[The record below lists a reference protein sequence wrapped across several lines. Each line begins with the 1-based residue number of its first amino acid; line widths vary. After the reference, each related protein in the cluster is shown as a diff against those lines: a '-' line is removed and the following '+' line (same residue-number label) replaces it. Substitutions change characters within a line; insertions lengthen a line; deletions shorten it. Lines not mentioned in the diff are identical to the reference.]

1 MAMRHTI
8 TKSSSPGQPDA
19 QKAILAFG
27 RADALAITAGTL
39 LHSPWGVPGAPGRT
53 PLPCVQH
60 RTRIFHASMASLRRL
75 DQILSSLG
83 YCSRKEVW
91 ELIDDERILIG
102 EELAKN
108 AGEKVDPSK
117 VRVDDELLDHPEGLL
132 LLLNKPLGLVCSHDG
147 REGPAIYDL
156 LPARWRRRNPGVTSV
171 GRLDKETSGLILLT
185 DQTQLVHRLTSPK
198 HKVPKTYVATL
209 ERDVAKAELPGLI
222 ARFASGTLQLE
233 DEKEPCA
240 PALLSFRDARTAELV
255 LTEGRYHQVRRMFV
269 TCGYTV
275 TKLNRERFGDLTLG
289 ELPPGQ
295 WRELPLDQF
304 GKV

>member
-1 MAMRHTI
+1 
-8 TKSSSPGQPDA
+8 
-19 QKAILAFG
+19 
-27 RADALAITAGTL
+27 
-39 LHSPWGVPGAPGRT
+39 
-53 PLPCVQH
+53 
-60 RTRIFHASMASLRRL
+60 MASLRRL
-75 DQILSSLG
+75 DQTLSSLG

-91 ELIDDERILIG
+91 ELIDDERITIAG
-102 EELAKN
+102 ELADD
-108 AGEKVDPSK
+108 AGAKVDPAQVS
-117 VRVDDELLDHPEGLL
+117 VDDEPLDHPDGLL

-171 GRLDKETSGLILLT
+171 GRLDKETSGLIVLT

-209 ERDVAKAELPGLI
+209 EREVPAAEQPGLI
-222 ARFASGTLQLE
+222 ARFASGTLLLE

-240 PALLSFRDARTAELV
+240 PATLSFRDPRTAELV

-269 TCGYTV
+269 ACGYTV
-275 TKLNRERFGDLTLG
+275 VKLSRERFGELTLG
-289 ELPPGQ
+289 DLPVGQ

-304 GKV
+304 GKI